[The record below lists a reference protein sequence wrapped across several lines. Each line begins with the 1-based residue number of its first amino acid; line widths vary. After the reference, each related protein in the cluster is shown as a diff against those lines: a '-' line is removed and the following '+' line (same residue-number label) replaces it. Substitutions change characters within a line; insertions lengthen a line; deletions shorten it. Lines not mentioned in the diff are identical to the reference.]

1 MQAKLGVEARNRI
14 QYARCDM
21 CAKSLIHKYYP
32 HPHPQSLT
40 DHFLFSSSFARL
52 FKHSKMKAAFVLLA
66 GAALASAQT
75 VYFIRH
81 GEKPS
86 DDSDPNL
93 SAQGQERA
101 QCLRTVFGAS
111 SQYNIGYIIAEK
123 PKSEWHLVHYFV
135 ERPVC

>member
-1 MQAKLGVEARNRI
+1 
-14 QYARCDM
+14 
-21 CAKSLIHKYYP
+21 
-32 HPHPQSLT
+32 
-40 DHFLFSSSFARL
+40 
-52 FKHSKMKAAFVLLA
+52 MKAAFVLLA

-123 PKSEWHLVHYFV
+123 PKGEWH
-135 ERPVC
+135 PV

>member
-1 MQAKLGVEARNRI
+1 M
-14 QYARCDM
+14 CDE
-21 CAKSLIHKYYP
+21 SWVYKYYP
-32 HPHPQSLT
+32 RSHPQSLT
-40 DHFLFSSSFARL
+40 DHFLFSSSFASL
-52 FKHSKMKAAFVLLA
+52 LKDFKMKAAFALLA

-86 DDSDPNL
+86 DDDDPNL
-93 SAQGQERA
+93 SAQGQQRA

-123 PKSEWHLVHYFV
+123 PKGELHPARTIRYLV
-135 ERPVC
+135 RRLMC

>member
-1 MQAKLGVEARNRI
+1 
-14 QYARCDM
+14 
-21 CAKSLIHKYYP
+21 
-32 HPHPQSLT
+32 
-40 DHFLFSSSFARL
+40 
-52 FKHSKMKAAFVLLA
+52 MKATFLLLA

-93 SAQGQERA
+93 STQGQERA

-123 PKSEWHLVHYFV
+123 PKGESA
-135 ERPVC
+135 R

>member
-1 MQAKLGVEARNRI
+1 MKARFINTIAIPIFRVSQI
-14 QYARCDM
+14 
-21 CAKSLIHKYYP
+21 
-32 HPHPQSLT
+32 T
-40 DHFLFSSSFARL
+40 SSSAEAL
-52 FKHSKMKAAFVLLA
+52 QHSEKHSKMKAAFVLLA

-123 PKSEWHLVHYFV
+123 PKGE
-135 ERPVC
+135 